1 MVAHGLSCSS
11 ARGVFPD
18 QGPNLRLLDMD
29 SYPLCHQ
36 GSSDSRFLL
45 GGGRVPWVKWKGPQ
59 GGNVRSNVLHLW
71 VPREE
76 GLPHARPPG
85 IWINSSWL
93 KFLPLVGDAV
103 APRVGA
109 GGPEAWRAHGVYQ
122 RAQCSVGAAGHC
134 PCLVWRV
141 ELGGG
146 QVTCTLIPGDL
157 RAEGISWCPQAPACC
172 PVSTS
177 GLRQSK
183 GCSHTADSFCCSQQG
198 WVTSLGRA
206 RLLPLGAH
214 DVQCTEPNLPPP
226 HPGPPTN
233 HRSHGCDL

>member
-1 MVAHGLSCSS
+1 MVAHRLSCSS

-18 QGPNLRLLDMD
+18 QGPNLDVD

-76 GLPHARPPG
+76 GPPHDRPPG
-85 IWINSSWL
+85 WEQGGGRPGEPMVSTREHSAVWVQ
-93 KFLPLVGDAV
+93 LVTA
-103 APRVGA
+103 
-109 GGPEAWRAHGVYQ
+109 
-122 RAQCSVGAAGHC
+122 
-134 PCLVWRV
+134 LVWCDVWRW
-141 ELGGG
+141 GGG
-146 QVTCTLIPGDL
+146 GGNRLTYTLIPGDL
-157 RAEGISWCPQAPACC
+157 RADGISWCLQAPACC

-206 RLLPLGAH
+206 RLLPLGAR

-226 HPGPPTN
+226 HSGPPSN
-233 HRSHGCDL
+233 RRSHGCDL